1 MNEEWK
7 KILKTERNLD
17 IGSTNYAKDE
27 GDSIYFIQ
35 WNDDR
40 LNPRI
45 PKTELNAILDE
56 YEQFTGKPITDI
68 RLITSKSRQNE
79 NFVDWYN
86 KSRGIGGA
94 NVEQGRYD

>member
-1 MNEEWK
+1 MEESK
-7 KILKTERNLD
+7 MKTERNLD

-56 YEQFTGKPITDI
+56 AYDEYPFGSFCIIDNSEFTT
-68 RLITSKSRQNE
+68 TSLVLLSMFKLFRH
-79 NFVDWYN
+79 
-86 KSRGIGGA
+86 
-94 NVEQGRYD
+94 